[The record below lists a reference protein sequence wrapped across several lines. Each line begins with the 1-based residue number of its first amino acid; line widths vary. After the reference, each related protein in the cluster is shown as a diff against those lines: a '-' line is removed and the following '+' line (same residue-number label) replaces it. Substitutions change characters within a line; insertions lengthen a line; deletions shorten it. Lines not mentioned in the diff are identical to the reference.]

1 MILGLG
7 VWALLARM
15 LSVDEFGEFSAA
27 MGVAIMVGTLA
38 NLGLAQYVTVPFRAA
53 ISTGEFATARGL
65 RRVIPWSIALAA
77 LLAYV
82 VVLTFHITID
92 HQSVVRDESFAAV
105 LALLPL
111 IAIELYLVAAMN
123 LHGAPV
129 RGMFISVPLLAIL
142 EGIGLLV
149 ACLLVRDSFDLL
161 DAALV
166 WAIAM
171 AIVCILLWRS
181 MLSVEHIG
189 FKSGPRRTRW
199 RAWTIGVLPYFLYNT
214 SSIVLTQVPFLVLGW
229 IHANGR
235 EAAMFRAADLLA
247 QGLAVAG
254 IAGGAIFLP
263 KLADAINAGDR
274 RTTRRIVRRWCL
286 LVGTLNLGGLTLLGI
301 FGEHLL
307 GIFGTQYRDAYSL
320 LLVIGT
326 SIGVSMTAS
335 VFLNVVQ
342 YDGGGRQVIRTSL
355 TWSGVGLVAMLVL
368 GSRWEAL
375 GVAVGQAGAFFGL
388 YLTLMIKARR
398 SLRDTADEPN
408 PGMASGSS

>member
-1 MILGLG
+1 M
-7 VWALLARM
+7 
-15 LSVDEFGEFSAA
+15 
-27 MGVAIMVGTLA
+27 
-38 NLGLAQYVTVPFRAA
+38 
-53 ISTGEFATARGL
+53 
-65 RRVIPWSIALAA
+65 AA

-82 VVLTFHITID
+82 VVLTFHISID

-105 LALLPL
+105 LALLPM
-111 IAIELYLVAAMN
+111 IAIELYLVATMN

-161 DAALV
+161 DATLV

-171 AIVCILLWRS
+171 AIVSILLWRS

-189 FKSGPRRTRW
+189 FKSGPSRVRW
-199 RAWTIGVLPYFLYNT
+199 RTWAIGILPYFLYNT

-286 LVGTLNLGGLTLLGI
+286 LVGTLNLGGLALLAIFGEYLLGI
-301 FGEHLL
+301 FGS
-307 GIFGTQYRDAYSL
+307 QYRDAYSL

-375 GVAVGQAGAFFGL
+375 GVAVGQAAAFCGM
-388 YLTLMIKARR
+388 YLTLIVKARK
-398 SLRDTADEPN
+398 SLRDAASDSDT
-408 PGMASGSS
+408 GMASGSS